1 MWRRLLLI
9 VFVALSFVILSPQ
22 ESWSQRLVDRH
33 DCVKNKRGGFKC
45 VRGPL
50 AGKTFKSDRTMIRA
64 LTQGFGP
71 LERTKPVLKTK
82 KRVKKAKS
90 KKARMKKARIK
101 KAKSKKARIKK
112 AKSKK
117 ARMKKARMKKAKSKK
132 ARMKKAKNKKW
143 SKKKRGMKKRSK
155 ARKSRRR

>member
-9 VFVALSFVILSPQ
+9 VVVALSFVILSPQ
-22 ESWSQRLVDRH
+22 ESWSQRLVDNH
-33 DCVKNKRGGFKC
+33 DCLKNRKGGFKC

-50 AGKTFKSDRTMIRA
+50 AGKTFKSDRAMIRA

-82 KRVKKAKS
+82 KMVKKAKS
-90 KKARMKKARIK
+90 KKARIK

-112 AKSKK
+112 AK
-117 ARMKKARMKKAKSKK
+117 
-132 ARMKKAKNKKW
+132 NKKW
-143 SKKKRGMKKRSK
+143 NKKKRSKKKRSK

>member
-1 MWRRLLLI
+1 MWRKLLLM
-9 VFVALSFVILSPQ
+9 VVVALSFVILSPQ
-22 ESWSQRLVDRH
+22 ESWSQRLVDNH
-33 DCVKNKRGGFKC
+33 DCLKNRKGGFKC

-50 AGKTFKSDRTMIRA
+50 AGKTFKSDRAMIRA

-101 KAKSKKARIKK
+101 KAK
-112 AKSKK
+112 
-117 ARMKKARMKKAKSKK
+117 
-132 ARMKKAKNKKW
+132 NKKW
-143 SKKKRGMKKRSK
+143 NKKKRSKKKRSK

>member
-1 MWRRLLLI
+1 MWRKLLLM
-9 VFVALSFVILSPQ
+9 VVVALSFVILSPQ
-22 ESWSQRLVDRH
+22 ESWSQRLVDNH

-50 AGKTFKSDRTMIRA
+50 AGKTFKSDRAMIRA

-82 KRVKKAKS
+82 KRVKKAKF
-90 KKARMKKARIK
+90 KKAR
-101 KAKSKKARIKK
+101 SKKARI
-112 AKSKK
+112 
-117 ARMKKARMKKAKSKK
+117 
-132 ARMKKAKNKKW
+132 KKAKNKKW
-143 SKKKRGMKKRSK
+143 SKKKRSKKKRSK

>member
-9 VFVALSFVILSPQ
+9 VVVALSFVILSPQ

-50 AGKTFKSDRTMIRA
+50 AGKTFKSERGMIRA
-64 LTQGFGP
+64 LTKGFGP
-71 LERTKPVLKTK
+71 LERTKPVMKTK
-82 KRVKKAKS
+82 KKVKKAKS
-90 KKARMKKARIK
+90 KRARIKKARIK
-101 KAKSKKARIKK
+101 KAKS
-112 AKSKK
+112 
-117 ARMKKARMKKAKSKK
+117 KKARMKKAKSKK

-143 SKKKRGMKKRSK
+143 SKKKRSKKKRGMKKRSK

>member
-1 MWRRLLLI
+1 MWRKLLLM
-9 VFVALSFVILSPQ
+9 VVVALSFVILSPQ
-22 ESWSQRLVDRH
+22 ESWSQRLVDNH
-33 DCVKNKRGGFKC
+33 DCLKNRKGGFKC

-50 AGKTFKSDRTMIRA
+50 AGRTFKSDTAMIRA
-64 LTQGFGP
+64 LTKGFGP
-71 LERTKPVLKTK
+71 LERTKPVLKNK

-117 ARMKKARMKKAKSKK
+117 ARMKKA
-132 ARMKKAKNKKW
+132 KNKKW
-143 SKKKRGMKKRSK
+143 SKKKRSKKKRSR

>member
-1 MWRRLLLI
+1 MWRKLLLM
-9 VFVALSFVILSPQ
+9 VVVALSFVILSPQ
-22 ESWSQRLVDRH
+22 ESWSQRLVDNH

-50 AGKTFKSDRTMIRA
+50 AGKTFKSDRAMIRA

-101 KAKSKKARIKK
+101 KAKSKKAR
-112 AKSKK
+112 
-117 ARMKKARMKKAKSKK
+117 MKKAKSKK

-143 SKKKRGMKKRSK
+143 SKKKRSKKKRSK

>member
-9 VFVALSFVILSPQ
+9 VVVALSFVILSPQ

-50 AGKTFKSDRTMIRA
+50 AGKTFKSERGMIRA
-64 LTQGFGP
+64 LTKGFGP
-71 LERTKPVLKTK
+71 LERTKPVMKTK
-82 KRVKKAKS
+82 KKVKKAKS
-90 KKARMKKARIK
+90 KRARIKKARIK
-101 KAKSKKARIKK
+101 KAKS
-112 AKSKK
+112 
-117 ARMKKARMKKAKSKK
+117 KKARMKKAKSKK

>member
-1 MWRRLLLI
+1 MWRRVLLVVL
-9 VFVALSFVILSPQ
+9 VSFVILSPQ

-50 AGKTFKSDRTMIRA
+50 AGKTFKSDRAMIRA
-64 LTQGFGP
+64 LPQGFGP

-90 KKARMKKARIK
+90 KKARMKKA
-101 KAKSKKARIKK
+101 
-112 AKSKK
+112 
-117 ARMKKARMKKAKSKK
+117 
-132 ARMKKAKNKKW
+132 KNKKRSNKKR
-143 SKKKRGMKKRSK
+143 SKKKRSR

>member
-1 MWRRLLLI
+1 MWRKLLLM
-9 VFVALSFVILSPQ
+9 VVVALSFVILSPQ
-22 ESWSQRLVDRH
+22 ESWSQRLVDNH

-50 AGKTFKSDRTMIRA
+50 AGKTFKSDRAMIRA

-90 KKARMKKARIK
+90 KKARMKKA
-101 KAKSKKARIKK
+101 
-112 AKSKK
+112 
-117 ARMKKARMKKAKSKK
+117 KSKK

-143 SKKKRGMKKRSK
+143 SKKKRSKKKRSK

>member
-9 VFVALSFVILSPQ
+9 GFVALSFVIMSPQ

-50 AGKTFKSDRTMIRA
+50 AGKTFKSDRAMIRA

-82 KRVKKAKS
+82 KRVKKAKF
-90 KKARMKKARIK
+90 KKAR
-101 KAKSKKARIKK
+101 SKKARI
-112 AKSKK
+112 
-117 ARMKKARMKKAKSKK
+117 
-132 ARMKKAKNKKW
+132 KKAKNKKW
-143 SKKKRGMKKRSK
+143 SKKKRSKKKRSK